1 MASSR
6 LAKAGLAKSIEGEP
20 ASRLPLL
27 EPVWSRRFD
36 WNAGKTTYVSP
47 GLLGR
52 RLRHRNYGNE
62 GAVFSFGTVLHASI
76 DKGKQRMVD
85 AYADVVARMPLGAA
99 LAHEN
104 VAGETALSAEQLHA
118 QALAGRVTAV
128 ARGTACFLVCHCQN
142 LSCPTSYSNS
152 VTKSSPKFVVGD
164 HFITDFRH
172 SCPAAYAGWASL
184 AVSPC
189 VASLGFGLD
198 FFALGGGVCD
208 GFLPS
213 VRISVIRTRVNSCR

>member
-6 LAKAGLAKSIEGEP
+6 LAKAGLAKALRGSRHPVSPSWNPFGP
-20 ASRLPLL
+20 AGSTGMPARPQ
-27 EPVWSRRFD
+27 
-36 WNAGKTTYVSP
+36 YVSP

-52 RLRHRNYGNE
+52 RLRHRNHENE
-62 GAVFSFGTVLHASI
+62 GAVFSFGTVLHVSI

-104 VAGETALSAEQLHA
+104 VAGETALSAKQLHA